1 MARLWRLVPLD
12 QAVKRLLLAGL
23 VALSSIASPAVRS
36 ADRAG
41 DFDFYVLALT
51 WSPSYCENA
60 RRPDAAQCD
69 LEPPG
74 FVVHGL
80 WPQYERGFPLYCDG
94 NVPRRLPQGSIARIA
109 DVIPSPG
116 AAQYQWQKHGICSGL
131 RPENYFSLMR
141 RAKEAVVIPED
152 YVETTRDLRASPQT
166 IESDFVAANPGMSE
180 YGIATT
186 CNREGIIEV
195 RICLTR
201 RLDFRRCA
209 EVDRRAC
216 RRSSIKLEAVD

>member
-1 MARLWRLVPLD
+1 MR
-12 QAVKRLLLAGL
+12 RLLIAGL
-23 VALSSIASPAVRS
+23 VAALPTVSSPVVHA

-60 RRPDAAQCD
+60 RRPDPAQCD

-94 NVPRRLPQGSIARIA
+94 NGPRRLPQGTTARIA
-109 DVIPSPG
+109 DVMPSPG
-116 AAQYQWQKHGICSGL
+116 AARYQWEKHGMCSGL
-131 RPENYFSLMR
+131 RPESYFSLMR
-141 RAKEAVVIPED
+141 RATETVVIPED
-152 YVETTRDLRASPQT
+152 YVKTTRDLRASPQK

-180 YGIATT
+180 RGIATT

-195 RICLTR
+195 RICLTK
-201 RLDFRRCA
+201 RLGFRRCE

-216 RRSSIKLEAVD
+216 RWSSIRLDAVD

>member
-1 MARLWRLVPLD
+1 MR
-12 QAVKRLLLAGL
+12 RLLFAGL
-23 VALSSIASPAVRS
+23 IALSAVVASSAVQS

-60 RRPDAAQCD
+60 RRPDPAQCD

-94 NVPRRLPQGSIARIA
+94 AVPQRLPQSSIARIS
-109 DVIPSPG
+109 DIISSPG
-116 AAQYQWQKHGICSGL
+116 AAQYQWRKHGICSGL
-131 RPENYFSLMR
+131 RPESYLSLMR
-141 RAKEAVVIPED
+141 RAVENVVIPDE
-152 YVETTRDLRASPQT
+152 YVDTSRDLRASAQT
-166 IESDFVAANPGMSE
+166 IEADFIAANPGMSE
-180 YGIATT
+180 RGIALT

-195 RICLTR
+195 RICLTK
-201 RLDFRRCA
+201 RLGFRRCT
-209 EVDRRAC
+209 EVDRKAC
-216 RRSSIKLEAVD
+216 RWSSIRLDAVD